1 MENSL
6 YSSCNTPYSDLYIY
20 YFKGHLAPN
29 TDLSAE
35 NFIGN
40 WEEDEFSFLFYSRP
54 SRNKI
59 HSLLTRQ
66 SQLTLLDEYHMAY
79 TDWLGETPAP
89 FQVGSL
95 VVAPPW
101 DADKPF
107 VQGVDE
113 NRLILLDPGVVF
125 GTGSHPTTRDCLAA
139 IELVF
144 SGAAPQ
150 TVLDLG
156 AGTGLLSLAAAKLGS
171 KLTLAVDINL
181 LAAVTTNKNVRLNR
195 IKNRILTVQGKAEDF
210 IDRPADLLIAN
221 LHYDVMKH
229 LISTESF
236 LQKKWFVL
244 SGLLRSQA
252 RDVAF
257 QLAQKPV
264 CILRHWEH
272 NGIWHTFLG
281 ERQVQ

>member
-1 MENSL
+1 MENIQNISRL
-6 YSSCNTPYSDLYIY
+6 NPYSDLYIY
-20 YFKGHLAPN
+20 YLEGHLAPN

-35 NFIGN
+35 EFIGN

-54 SRNKI
+54 SQNKI
-59 HSLLTRQ
+59 HSLLTCQ
-66 SQLTLLDEYHMAY
+66 PQLTLLDEYHMNY
-79 TDWLGETPAP
+79 TDWLGETPAT
-89 FQVGSL
+89 FQAGSL

-101 DADKPF
+101 DADIPF
-107 VQGVDE
+107 VQGVDK

-144 SGAAPQ
+144 GEAAPQ

-156 AGTGLLSLAAAKLGS
+156 TGTGLLSLAAAKLGS
-171 KLTLAVDINL
+171 KLILAVDINS
-181 LAAVTTNKNVRLNR
+181 LAAATANNNVRLNK
-195 IKNRILTVQGKAEDF
+195 IKNRILTVHGKAEDF

-229 LISTESF
+229 LISTKGF

-252 RDVAF
+252 RDAAF

-264 CILRHWEH
+264 CILRHWER

-281 ERQVQ
+281 KNKF